1 METKK
6 VLNELLVDLFYHI
19 LRLEEK
25 NLKDNGVNLSMT
37 EVHAIEAIKK
47 VNFPSMS
54 NVAKYLKVTVGTL
67 TITINRLVRKGYV
80 ERYRNERDKRIIV
93 LLLTEKGEEVFQ
105 IHEEFHERMVDS
117 LLSDLNVNDDK
128 NLIKSLKNL
137 QEFFNSLE
145 SKNY

>member
-47 VNFPSMS
+47 
-54 NVAKYLKVTVGTL
+54 
-67 TITINRLVRKGYV
+67 
-80 ERYRNERDKRIIV
+80 
-93 LLLTEKGEEVFQ
+93 
-105 IHEEFHERMVDS
+105 
-117 LLSDLNVNDDK
+117 
-128 NLIKSLKNL
+128 
-137 QEFFNSLE
+137 
-145 SKNY
+145 

>member
-1 METKK
+1 
-6 VLNELLVDLFYHI
+6 
-19 LRLEEK
+19 
-25 NLKDNGVNLSMT
+25 
-37 EVHAIEAIKK
+37 
-47 VNFPSMS
+47 MS